1 MVGCSRVE
9 FPRYNTKHT
18 GTCLQRIFR
27 TEQSGRTRNKEEK
40 EFIDR
45 EAGESKRLRTE
56 KPDKIKSWQGREVI
70 ERGAEES
77 FSEIRSS
84 INNAVKEIDG
94 DRGR

>member
-1 MVGCSRVE
+1 M
-9 FPRYNTKHT
+9 
-18 GTCLQRIFR
+18 
-27 TEQSGRTRNKEEK
+27 
-40 EFIDR
+40 
-45 EAGESKRLRTE
+45 RTE

-84 INNAVKEIDG
+84 INKAVEEIDG